1 MCCDTGAPTTVAG
14 VMQAKEACRKLNVP
28 YVLQKSLRTFRFGD
42 TRRESLGI
50 LRIPIPTPIRIRE
63 LSVDAVDLDIP
74 ILLGLDSLDAMK
86 AYINTV
92 ANTLEGIN
100 WNMSLLRHAG
110 HVYLPVPA
118 SEYHFSRNELK
129 QLHRAFYHPS
139 AAKLY
144 QLIRKAKP

>member
-1 MCCDTGAPTTVAG
+1 
-14 VMQAKEACRKLNVP
+14 MQAKEACRKLNVP